1 MLCYKSQEIQ
11 ITVDFGITY
20 TPENFN
26 DPSIPLTR
34 EIFIANF
41 IAAFIATFDE
51 KCLKPNRGKGW

>member
-1 MLCYKSQEIQ
+1 MLCYKSQQIQ

-26 DPSIPLTR
+26 DHSTHLTR

-51 KCLKPNRGKGW
+51 NRLKPNHGKGL